1 VSLRNLQQPQG
12 LFCILGCIQ
21 LEAQSDSRPQHWH
34 RQLLFAIHSQWQLLH
49 NFQNI
54 FEICD
59 VWWTKIRR
67 FLCYICSPSVPERIG
82 WIPFKKM
89 LKASNGIR
97 LLTASITVVLL
108 MASTKFIANTNTG
121 CIAQAK
127 HDLKVPVPV
136 IDAETKKITVQSYV
150 WIQIHNHELPK
161 RMVVPDTE
169 GIGCNLWVGKEA
181 QIIAHTKSPSNINQQ
196 EVP

>member
-1 VSLRNLQQPQG
+1 MSLRNLQQPQG

-59 VWWTKIRR
+59 VWWTKTRR

-108 MASTKFIANTNTG
+108 VYRVLRVMTKRVT
-121 CIAQAK
+121 K
-127 HDLKVPVPV
+127 MLKVMLAMTTTMTENLATFWWPAPSSLPTQ
-136 IDAETKKITVQSYV
+136 IPHKKLVKYF
-150 WIQIHNHELPK
+150 IH
-161 RMVVPDTE
+161 E
-169 GIGCNLWVGKEA
+169 GI
-181 QIIAHTKSPSNINQQ
+181 
-196 EVP
+196 